1 MAYRKDDDRK
11 TTADQR
17 FREGTYSTPQGRQ
30 VYNNS
35 KTRGGRSKGLG
46 EPSGYFGENGH
57 DSETDRA
64 WHENNKRARGNRYY
78 TGVKW

>member
-17 FREGTYSTPQGRQ
+17 FREGAYSTPQGRR

-35 KTRGGRSKGLG
+35 KTNQGRQKGLG
-46 EPSGYFGENGH
+46 EPSGYFAENGH